1 MATNSEGRQAT
12 CRTAAST
19 TGTYNEDWLSYCDGS
34 GTFNEQMLA
43 KINAYLGVTYL
54 TLPEAMTALGRS
66 IGPNSTA
73 TQDEWGTFTAS

>member
-19 TGTYNEDWLSYCDGS
+19 TGTYNEDLLSYCDGS

-43 KINAYLGVTYL
+43 KINALLGTNHG
-54 TLPEAMTALGRS
+54 TLPEAMTALGRVK
-66 IGPNSTA
+66 GPNSTA
-73 TQDEWGTFTAS
+73 TQSEWGAFTAS